1 METEVKKL
9 GVGFTCTN
17 DGILAAR
24 DAGSESIGDWV
35 MLTSIPENF
44 YKLTNDKIYD
54 IHQHWAFDNNPY
66 VDRSVTAEQHAQSG
80 ISFEG
85 VPVFDTP
92 IGKLIDFKP
101 CWFKSFREHP
111 VMLSLHDNFMAYLGS
126 DQLGFLRHPRLY
138 KFEDSE
144 MIPNRLI
151 IHAEGAK
158 NKRVPRIMNDDVIQY
173 ILDKYKNYD
182 IIQVGGSSDKV
193 IEGTVNNLGMDYWEV
208 VELIA
213 SCSIFIGI
221 DSGPFHIAQA
231 YPRINRKL
239 IVTTDQLEKKD
250 WMPDGWILDQ
260 QHDPS
265 LWYDW
270 DTMFYN
276 ELDRDVGL
284 TTSYLKI

>member
-17 DGILAAR
+17 DGIIAAR
-24 DAGSESIGDWV
+24 NAGTESIGDWI

-44 YKLTNDKIYD
+44 YKLTNNKIYD
-54 IHQHWAFDNNPY
+54 INHHWAFDHNPY
-66 VDRSVTAEQHAQSG
+66 VDRSVTAEQFKQS
-80 ISFEG
+80 
-85 VPVFDTP
+85 DDLP

-101 CWFKSFREHP
+101 CWFKSFRENP

-126 DQLGFLRHPRLY
+126 DQLCSLRHPRLY

-151 IHAEGAK
+151 IHVEGAK
-158 NKRVPRIMNDDVIQY
+158 NKSLPRIMNDNVVQY

-182 IIQVGGSSDKV
+182 IIQIGGSSDKV

-250 WMPDGWILDQ
+250 WRPDGWILDQ
-260 QHDPS
+260 RYDIS

-276 ELDRDVGL
+276 ELNRDVGL

>member
-1 METEVKKL
+1 
-9 GVGFTCTN
+9 
-17 DGILAAR
+17 
-24 DAGSESIGDWV
+24 
-35 MLTSIPENF
+35 
-44 YKLTNDKIYD
+44 
-54 IHQHWAFDNNPY
+54 
-66 VDRSVTAEQHAQSG
+66 
-80 ISFEG
+80 
-85 VPVFDTP
+85 
-92 IGKLIDFKP
+92 
-101 CWFKSFREHP
+101 
-111 VMLSLHDNFMAYLGS
+111 
-126 DQLGFLRHPRLY
+126 
-138 KFEDSE
+138 

-151 IHAEGAK
+151 IHVEGAK
-158 NKRVPRIMNDDVIQY
+158 NKSLPRIMNDNVVQY

-182 IIQVGGSSDKV
+182 IIQIGGSSDKV

-250 WMPDGWILDQ
+250 WRPDGWILDQ
-260 QHDPS
+260 RYDIS

-276 ELDRDVGL
+276 ELNRDVGL